1 MDKKFLANSQTNI
14 SINVVFHV
22 DSFDLETNM
31 KQSTN
36 LQQLTLQA
44 PTVLFQATVGVSWRI
59 KKSHADATC
68 KCLTPADF
76 SITETMG
83 LGGER

>member
-1 MDKKFLANSQTNI
+1 MGKKFLANSQTNI

-22 DSFDLETNM
+22 DSFDLVTNM

-36 LQQLTLQA
+36 LQRLTLQA

-59 KKSHADATC
+59 RKSHADATC
-68 KCLTPADF
+68 KRLTPSDF
-76 SITETMG
+76 STTRNMG
-83 LGGER
+83 FGGER